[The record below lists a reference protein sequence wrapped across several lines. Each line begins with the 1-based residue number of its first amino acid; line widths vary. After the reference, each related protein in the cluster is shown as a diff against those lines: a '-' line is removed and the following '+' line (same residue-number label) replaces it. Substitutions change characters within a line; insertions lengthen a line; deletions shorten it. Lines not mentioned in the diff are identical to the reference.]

1 MPIGYL
7 IGVVVVA
14 LPTLFALAPQR
25 ALPNVS
31 FRLGLLL
38 NEVPIIGFYWLV
50 IGTAP
55 AILQGDI
62 NSPGGWAI
70 LGLAAVTTA
79 GLAVIAWRG
88 LQARPAL
95 EQAMAEALGAGWRT
109 AIDPEL
115 AARLRRRL
123 PFARM
128 LVLPLSRR
136 RDVERVA
143 NLPYGDAGRRNLLD
157 LYRQRAHPSGGP
169 VLIHLHGGGYTQG
182 RKNTQSLPL
191 LYRLASQGWVCVSA
205 NYRLRPAA
213 QHPEHLIDLKKV
225 IAWVRVHGPEYGAD
239 PALLFVSGSSA
250 GAHLAALAALTPND
264 PSFQPGFEDA
274 DTSVTAAIGL
284 NGWYGGYYGHA
295 DASSPLAH
303 VRPDAPPC
311 FIAHGDHDT
320 VAPVEVARHF
330 AATLA
335 SVSANPVVYAELPGA
350 QHAFDL
356 FGSLRFE
363 LVVDA
368 VEAFTAWV
376 RSSAPRADHD
386 LRPRRT
392 QRGPIAAG
400 GRWGDRG
407 DSNPRPSGPHPPR
420 GIPGRPSASH

>member
-1 MPIGYL
+1 MPVGYL
-7 IGVVVVA
+7 VGVIVVA
-14 LPTLFALAPQR
+14 IPTLFALVPLR
-25 ALPNVS
+25 SVPNLS

-38 NEVPIIGFYWLV
+38 NEVPIIGLYWLLFD
-50 IGTAP
+50 TAL
-55 AILQGDI
+55 AFAQGDI
-62 NSPGGWAI
+62 NTAGGWAAV
-70 LGLAAVTTA
+70 GLAAVTTA
-79 GLAVIAWRG
+79 GLAVVAWRG

-115 AARLRRRL
+115 AGRLRRRL
-123 PFARM
+123 PLARI
-128 LVLPLSRR
+128 LLLPLSRRR

-143 NLPYGDAGRRNLLD
+143 NIPYGDAGRRNLLD
-157 LYRQRAHPSGGP
+157 LYRHRARPSGGP

-182 RKNTQSLPL
+182 RKNRQSLPL

-225 IAWVRVHGPEYGAD
+225 IAWVRTHGPEYGAD

-250 GAHLAALAALTPND
+250 GGHLAALAALTPND
-264 PSFQPGFEDA
+264 PAFQPGFEDA

-284 NGWYGGYYGHA
+284 NGWYGGYYGRE

-303 VRPDAPPC
+303 VGPDAPPF

-320 VAPVEVARHF
+320 VAPVEVARYF
-330 AATLA
+330 ADTLG
-335 SVSANPVVYAELPGA
+335 SVSTNPVVYAELPGA

-368 VEAFTAWV
+368 IEAFTAWV
-376 RSSAPRADHD
+376 RSSAARPDHD
-386 LRPRRT
+386 LRLEC
-392 QRGPIAAG
+392 
-400 GRWGDRG
+400 
-407 DSNPRPSGPHPPR
+407 
-420 GIPGRPSASH
+420 